1 MNFGRGA
8 TNSVRNIS
16 PNEHLPK
23 TFMAHTEIDT
33 CSSESPSTRNY
44 YLSNI
49 PQPIA
54 KLRRI
59 KRRSMRT
66 HSVPQLRLDR
76 TRRAMPMPH
85 HIPLRI
91 QQHYLRFLRV
101 RHIKVFLP

>member
-1 MNFGRGA
+1 MDSLFPFLQGLTPLQHVGLSRRTANHRQLG
-8 TNSVRNIS
+8 N
-16 PNEHLPK
+16 NE
-23 TFMAHTEIDT
+23 
-33 CSSESPSTRNY
+33 
-44 YLSNI
+44 LSNI

-54 KLRRI
+54 ELRRI

-101 RHIKVFLP
+101 PHIKVFLP